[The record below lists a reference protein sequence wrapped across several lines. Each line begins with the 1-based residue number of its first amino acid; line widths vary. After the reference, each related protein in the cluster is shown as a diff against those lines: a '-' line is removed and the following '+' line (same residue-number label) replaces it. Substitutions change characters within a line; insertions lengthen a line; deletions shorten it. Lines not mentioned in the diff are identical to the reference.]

1 VVDLA
6 YFYPENLKPS
16 ISRWA
21 YETLAT
27 SYKDQFFI
35 REIPFFSFFRLLEV
49 LHIPVC
55 LWGIKAVLTSMS
67 LPPMPCQQ
75 IPLSASGDLGA
86 RLTQTDDYKLPLVLV
101 VYATEVVVTTATC
114 MYDTLFWENT
124 TQDDLLKLSTIYGPY
139 VAFSAF
145 MFVDGWA
152 RTKGQLRELQVLKG
166 SKKRL

>member
-21 YETLAT
+21 FETLAT

-67 LPPMPCQQ
+67 SLFCPANKF
-75 IPLSASGDLGA
+75 LSPHLGI
-86 RLTQTDDYKLPLVLV
+86 
-101 VYATEVVVTTATC
+101 
-114 MYDTLFWENT
+114 WG
-124 TQDDLLKLSTIYGPY
+124 QD
-139 VAFSAF
+139 
-145 MFVDGWA
+145 
-152 RTKGQLRELQVLKG
+152 
-166 SKKRL
+166 